1 MESTNYKELVKKYFL
16 LVFPSCLIVVL
27 IFTTVVYIVDPLQLF
42 HRAKDENRPLDGDMR
57 AQAAGILN
65 TFDIDSLIIGSSM
78 LQNTSASEASAKL
91 GGKFFNISFGG
102 AHYVERSAILKKAL
116 RKNIRNVIYS
126 LDDFYINC
134 FQRDNH
140 MPYFLYDDSIINDFK
155 YYATL
160 KNIKRL
166 FNINTWLIQP
176 DHDHPTAWFTHP
188 NFRARFG
195 GIEHWVEHK
204 DRRLNRFMS
213 QDLPK
218 AAKSSSNA
226 TRHEVH
232 DPAKEKLAKEH
243 IDKNLLDIIKGHPE
257 TNFYF
262 IFPPYLRYEFTNML
276 KNTPEDF
283 FLHQEIIR
291 YIVEKTKDNKNI
303 HIYGFEDQDF
313 LDDAANYMDFQHF
326 HPKFNSLFLDAI
338 AEGRHELT
346 PENVEDYLKR
356 CEQKAWDYDIPALN
370 DEVQRLLGAAAK
382 KKDG

>member
-42 HRAKDENRPLDGDMR
+42 HRAKDENRPLDLNMR
-57 AQAAGILN
+57 DQAAGILN
-65 TFDIDSLIIGSSM
+65 TFDIDSIILGSSI
-78 LQNTSASEASAKL
+78 LANTSASEAADRL
-91 GGKFFNISFGG
+91 GGKFFNISFDG
-102 AHYVERSAILKKAL
+102 ADYIERSVILKKAL
-116 RKNIRNVIYS
+116 QKKVKNVVYS
-126 LDDFYINC
+126 LDNFYIC
-134 FQRDNH
+134 TPQGKK
-140 MPYFLYDDSIINDFK
+140 YLQKYLYDENPLNDFK

-160 KNIKRL
+160 KNIIR
-166 FNINTWLIQP
+166 FFQINDWLTGK
-176 DHDHPTAWFTHP
+176 DHDRPRAWFNRPDIT
-188 NFRARFG
+188 NRFG
-195 GIEHWVEHK
+195 GIENWVTHQTSSIS
-204 DRRLNRFMS
+204 DFLHH
-213 QDLPK
+213 QLPTIAK
-218 AAKSSSNA
+218 AFKSVS
-226 TRHEVH
+226 RHESH
-232 DPAKEKLAKEH
+232 DLSREKLAKEY
-243 IDKNLLDIIKGHPE
+243 IDKNILEIIKNHPE
-257 TNFYF
+257 TNFNF
-262 IFPPYLRYEFTNML
+262 IFPPYQRFIYANMRRFA
-276 KNTPEDF
+276 PGYF

-313 LDDAANYMDFQHF
+313 LDDIANYMDAVHY
-326 HPKFNSLFLDAI
+326 HPRFNSLFLDAI